1 MDALADDERATPFGG
16 REEEEIDKT
25 PMMTLE
31 RLTIAPYRRRRG
43 GANDA
48 RISRLENAMCLSDAN
63 Q

>member
-31 RLTIAPYRRRRG
+31 RLTSAVWPQARRR
-43 GANDA
+43 
-48 RISRLENAMCLSDAN
+48 
-63 Q
+63 